1 MAPPKTA
8 SARRKSRDDT
18 SKVLSTPR
26 YLAVLWGVT
35 ALDILLALEYPLLAV
50 VLAVPL
56 LLLVRRLTS
65 DPSGVRSS
73 LLARYR
79 YSGPFLLERRIPL
92 PVVAAALAACPIG
105 FQFGTAPGI
114 LASGAGLA
122 TLIHGI
128 SRSGGAL
135 FLTRRFLSL
144 GDQRLYYED
153 MRKVVLR
160 SSGIDPGSPRVLE
173 IHPLAGDPLLVEQG
187 KFPTNARKAHK
198 IVANREAKMWKVTT
212 RLFKQLEQYPN
223 VVIEGSPD
231 APVPAGK
238 HPGRMDS

>member
-1 MAPPKTA
+1 M
-8 SARRKSRDDT
+8 
-18 SKVLSTPR
+18 
-26 YLAVLWGVT
+26 WGVT
-35 ALDILLALEYPLLAV
+35 ALDILLALEYPILAV

-65 DPSGVRSS
+65 EPSGVRSS

-79 YSGPFLLERRIPL
+79 YSGPFLLQRRIPL
-92 PVVAAALAACPIG
+92 PVVAAALAAGPIG
-105 FQFGTAPGI
+105 FRFGTAPGI

-122 TLIHGI
+122 TLVHGI

-160 SSGIDPGSPRVLE
+160 LSGTDPGSPRILE
-173 IHPLAGDPLLVEQG
+173 IHPVNGDPLRVEQE
-187 KFPTNARKAHK
+187 KFPSNARKAHK
-198 IVANREAKMWKVTT
+198 IVANREAKMWKVST
-212 RLFKQLEQYPN
+212 RLFKQLERYPN
-223 VVIEGSPD
+223 VVIEGSID
-231 APVPAGK
+231 APVPAGN
-238 HPGRMDS
+238 HSGRTGS